1 MNRYHG
7 PASWTFSI
15 NWLLRGI
22 VFLVQS
28 VPKEGLNWPKLT
40 NVCKLCKVESVL
52 PIVTA
57 SQQKRKKKLDK
68 CIQTQWSVLPTV
80 AVSQQA
86 RPFYIRIF
94 VTTHQRQQLLVKT
107 LCYNMP
113 SNNWW
118 PIIMHVVF
126 FSHIFNS
133 STETNKPMELVFKM
147 NLFTTSLARA
157 HVTSNV
163 DK

>member
-1 MNRYHG
+1 MYANFARWKAY
-7 PASWTFSI
+7 SQ
-15 NWLLRGI
+15 LLPLHSKRER
-22 VFLVQS
+22 
-28 VPKEGLNWPKLT
+28 KNLT
-40 NVCKLCKVESVL
+40 NVFKLSEAYSQRL
-52 PIVTA
+52 PFH
-57 SQQKRKKKLDK
+57 S
-68 CIQTQWSVLPTV
+68 
-80 AVSQQA
+80 
-86 RPFYIRIF
+86 RPDLFIF
-94 VTTHQRQQLLVKT
+94 ATTICHKAERQQLVKT